1 MKRKTKIILKLID
14 LRSEL
19 VFKCE
24 NNQVARDI
32 GIKISEIIDLLEN
45 SVIVDKNAIGVYT
58 KIESYVPSINE
69 HRLISTNA
77 IRTDNE
83 FFNNKSIRNNEYDKV
98 INLIKED
105 LLSSLEEEIEDEDN

>member
-1 MKRKTKIILKLID
+1 MKRKTKIILKLSD
-14 LRSEL
+14 LRGEVL
-19 VFKCE
+19 FKCRDFSLAE
-24 NNQVARDI
+24 DI
-32 GIKISEIIDLLEN
+32 GVKIGEIIDLFEN
-45 SVIVDKNAIGVYT
+45 SVIVDKKAIGVYT

-105 LLSSLEEEIEDEDN
+105 LLSSLEEEIEDENN